1 MKIAKILIINLI
13 LILITLLIFEIIL
26 RNFSKFQMVPIT
38 QKNLY
43 KFNKDLGW
51 TFALNISNLYS
62 NPNKVGISVVTN
74 KDGFRDKEISRVI
87 RKKKILFIGDSMT
100 AALQVDKNQR
110 FSELLGKKLKYE
122 TYNLAV
128 NGYSTDQAL
137 IVLKKYIAEIKPDI
151 VFYYLVDNDF
161 YLNGERYLLS
171 GFGNK
176 WSKPIL
182 NKNFEIVHAEDVIS
196 EKNSIKTFL
205 KDNSALI
212 RLYIYMKQQF
222 KDYNE
227 NRIIGL
233 NKKQKLDKK
242 IFNQIYFDTEEKI
255 KKFEIFKDL
264 LIEMKRVSKMHESI
278 LIVSRAVNI
287 IDTDLE
293 IQKIGQENS
302 INIDNSDDI
311 YSDYLNKIK
320 LFFNQNDIIYLP
332 VKDYNFNQ
340 NNIKKIFFYDNNNR
354 LMDGH
359 YTKFGHHYVAETMYK
374 LIKKYTE

>member
-13 LILITLLIFEIIL
+13 LIFITLLIFEIIL
-26 RNFSKFQMVPIT
+26 RNFSKFQTVPIT

-43 KFNKDLGW
+43 NFNKELGW

-74 KDGFRDKEISRVI
+74 KDGFRDKEISRVVK
-87 RKKKILFIGDSMT
+87 KKKILFIGDSMT
-100 AALQVDKNQR
+100 AALQVEKDQR

-137 IVLKKYIAEIKPDI
+137 IALKKYIAKIKPDI

-182 NKNFEIVHAEDVIS
+182 KENFEIVHAEDIIS
-196 EKNSIKTFL
+196 EKYTIKTFL

-222 KDYNE
+222 KNYNE
-227 NRIIGL
+227 NRIIKL

-264 LIEMKRVSKMHESI
+264 LREMKRVSKIYGST

-287 IDTDLE
+287 IDTDLD

-302 INIDNSDDI
+302 INIYNSDDI
-311 YSDYLNKIK
+311 YSDYLDKIK
-320 LFFNQNDIIYLP
+320 IFFKENNIIYLP

-340 NNIKKIFFYDNNNR
+340 NNIKKIFFYDNNSR

-359 YTKFGHHYVAETMYK
+359 YTKFGHRHVAETMYK
-374 LIKKYTE
+374 FIKNYTE

>member
-13 LILITLLIFEIIL
+13 LILITLFIFETIL

-62 NPNKVGISVVTN
+62 NPNKVGIRVVTN

-161 YLNGERYLLS
+161 YS
-171 GFGNK
+171 
-176 WSKPIL
+176 
-182 NKNFEIVHAEDVIS
+182 
-196 EKNSIKTFL
+196 
-205 KDNSALI
+205 
-212 RLYIYMKQQF
+212 
-222 KDYNE
+222 
-227 NRIIGL
+227 
-233 NKKQKLDKK
+233 
-242 IFNQIYFDTEEKI
+242 
-255 KKFEIFKDL
+255 
-264 LIEMKRVSKMHESI
+264 
-278 LIVSRAVNI
+278 
-287 IDTDLE
+287 
-293 IQKIGQENS
+293 S
-302 INIDNSDDI
+302 INSQGI
-311 YSDYLNKIK
+311 
-320 LFFNQNDIIYLP
+320 LP
-332 VKDYNFNQ
+332 MN
-340 NNIKKIFFYDNNNR
+340 
-354 LMDGH
+354 
-359 YTKFGHHYVAETMYK
+359 
-374 LIKKYTE
+374 